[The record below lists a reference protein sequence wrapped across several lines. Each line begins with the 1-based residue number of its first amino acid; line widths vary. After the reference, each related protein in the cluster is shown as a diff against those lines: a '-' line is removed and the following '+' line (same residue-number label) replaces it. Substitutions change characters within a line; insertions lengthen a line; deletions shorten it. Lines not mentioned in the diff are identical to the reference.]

1 MKKNKIKI
9 LFDANPIASSQK
21 TGIGVYSENLLK
33 SLSDNAGDKVRIV
46 AFYFDFLGRKKNL
59 SLPFA
64 ENIVYR
70 RIRLYPG
77 AIINLMRR
85 IGLNVPVEIL
95 TKCRGDFAIYPN
107 YLSYSSIFKTK
118 NISLVHDLTHEFYP
132 EFMSLKNQQ
141 DLKKLLPLSI
151 KKSALLITIS
161 EQTKKDLLKIY
172 GYKGEILVTPI
183 PLSLDTSK
191 RGDIPQV
198 RKKYAIKNKFVLF
211 VGTLEPRKNLVAL
224 MEAFES
230 NVELAE
236 EYSLVLCGKLDW
248 KYEDTLKKYNDL
260 LEKGLS
266 VISTGFVDESTK
278 NTLYENCAVFVLP
291 SHYEGFGM
299 PIVEAAYFNAPLALS
314 DIPVFRE
321 VAGSSAQYFDPNDSL
336 DIAEKILKA
345 SHSPRKK
352 YSLPYASVS
361 WGEIG
366 EKVLEKIY
374 EINKI

>member
-1 MKKNKIKI
+1 MKNKKITI

-33 SLSDNAGDKVRIV
+33 SISDNAGDKVKIV

-59 SLPFA
+59 SMPIA
-64 ENIVYR
+64 ENIEYR
-70 RIRLYPG
+70 RILIYPG
-77 AIINLMRR
+77 AVINLMRR
-85 IGLNVPVEIL
+85 IGLSVPVELL
-95 TKCRGDFAIYPN
+95 TKCRGGFAIYSN

-118 NISLVHDLTHEFYP
+118 NISVVHDLTHEFYP

-141 DLKKLLPLSI
+141 DLKKLLPASI

-161 EQTKKDLLKIY
+161 GQTKKDLLKIY

-191 RGDIPQV
+191 CDDITKV

-224 MEAFES
+224 MKAFES
-230 NVELAE
+230 NAELAQD
-236 EYSLVLCGKLDW
+236 YSLVMCGKLDW
-248 KYEDTLKKYNDL
+248 KYEDTLKKYNEL
-260 LEKGLS
+260 LRKGLS
-266 VISTGFVDESTK
+266 VISTGFVDEPTK

-299 PIVEAAYFNAPLALS
+299 PIVEAAHFNAPLALS

-321 VAGSSAQYFDPNDSL
+321 VAGLNAQYFDPNDSL

-345 SHSPRKK
+345 VHSARKK
-352 YSLPYASVS
+352 YTLPYASVS
-361 WGEIG
+361 WDEIG